1 MGYNENLEEEII
13 SFKHKASDS
22 TFDDDMTLEEKFGTI
37 KRMIISDSVPDVIED
52 GEIVFIT
59 I

>member
-1 MGYNENLEEEII
+1 
-13 SFKHKASDS
+13 
-22 TFDDDMTLEEKFGTI
+22 MTLEEKFGTI